1 MNTLRAER
9 RLTVVSLLNCITR
22 VTARERDLV
31 GPRLLSILSAL
42 PLCAMLAI
50 APANAQTGR
59 PTIQVLSNRA
69 DLISGGDALVQI
81 NLPASVNPAFGVKVA
96 LNGALINSM
105 FAVRPNG
112 RYQGLVTGL
121 NNGDNLLTVTTPQ
134 GRAKI
139 TITNHPI
146 GGPVFAGAQ
155 LQPWICATMVAQTVS
170 VIGNPG
176 STPPTATATTRASGL
191 SSDPLDVQCDTPPTY
206 SYYYQPKAL
215 EGTSCT
221 FTITGASPCFVAFPS
236 LNDPTT
242 RPADSAIANFTND
255 RGDTVKSL
263 IRVERGSINRTIYQ
277 LVTFYDPLDANLP
290 WAPPKGWNGKLIW
303 RMGPSASVSRFEQ
316 SPAISVF
323 DDKTLSRGFMI
334 ATSSL
339 TDHGTNSND
348 TLGAETVMMTKE
360 LIIEKYGPI
369 RYTIGDGC
377 SGGSIMQHSI
387 ASAYPGL
394 LDGIQ
399 PNCSFQDTFTTGIEI
414 ADCGAL
420 QAHYYLTPNG
430 SALTLAQKLAING
443 HKLSTGGTPPNV
455 GLGFC
460 QSWISSFLPAFDPTR
475 AANCGFPT
483 NYALVYS
490 ATNPHGIRCD
500 GADHDVGMVGTFVD
514 TDGIAKANVPNDN
527 VGLQYGLKALQSGV
541 ISAEQFV
548 QLNEG
553 VGGYNTDLVW
563 SASSRTEADPGAL
576 STYYSGGLV
585 SDGRQLAK
593 VPIIDLRGN
602 ESPAGDIHS
611 NWRPW
616 GLRDRLDRDHG
627 GHSNQLIYAYNSA
640 TGSSAA
646 GAALTLK
653 AFLTIDT
660 WLANIES
667 DLSANPI
674 EVKVVNNKP
683 AGAADLCTL
692 GTGATQADVDAA
704 VPLTDPTCPVQFEAS
719 PRQAAGGPLAEN
731 VFKCQLKPLS
741 FADPDYTGVL
751 FSPNQQMRLQ
761 AVFPTGLCDWSKPG
775 VAQVPVNPWTT
786 FAAGPGGQP
795 LPPPPTSTP
804 F

>member
-1 MNTLRAER
+1 
-9 RLTVVSLLNCITR
+9 
-22 VTARERDLV
+22 
-31 GPRLLSILSAL
+31 
-42 PLCAMLAI
+42 MLAFGL
-50 APANAQTGR
+50 APANAQTGG
-59 PTIQVLSNRA
+59 PTIQILSNRA

-81 NLPASVNPAFGVKVA
+81 NLPPAVNPALGVKVA
-96 LNGALINSM
+96 LNGALINNM

-112 RYQGLVTGL
+112 RFQGLVTGL
-121 NNGDNLLTVTTPQ
+121 NNGDNLLTVDTPQ

-146 GGPVFAGAQ
+146 GGPVFSGAQ
-155 LQPWICATMVAQTVS
+155 LQPWICATVVAQTVS

-191 SSDPLDVQCDTPPTY
+191 SSDPIDVQCDTPPTY

-221 FTITGASPCFVAFPS
+221 FTITGASPCFVAFPT
-236 LNDPTT
+236 LNDPST
-242 RPADSAIANFTND
+242 RPADAAIANFTND
-255 RGDTVKSL
+255 RGGTAKSI

-277 LVTFYDPLDANLP
+277 LVTFYDPLDANHP
-290 WAPPKGWNGKLIW
+290 WAPPKGWNGKLVW
-303 RMGPSASVSRFEQ
+303 RMGPSAAVSRFEQ
-316 SPAISVF
+316 TPAISVF
-323 DDKTLSRGFMI
+323 DDKALSRGFMI

-360 LIIEKYGPI
+360 RIIENYGPI

-377 SGGSIMQHSI
+377 SGGSIMQQSI

-394 LDGIQ
+394 LNGIQ
-399 PNCSFQDTFTTGIEI
+399 PNCSFQDTFTTLIEI
-414 ADCGAL
+414 LDCGAL

-430 SALTLAQKLAING
+430 LALTVAQKLAING

-460 QSWISSFLPAFDPTR
+460 QSWITSFLPAADPTR
-475 AANCGFPT
+475 AANCGFPA
-483 NYALVYS
+483 NYPLVYS

-500 GADHDVGMVGTFVD
+500 PTDHDVGMVGTFVD
-514 TDGIAKANVPNDN
+514 TDGIVKANTWNDN
-527 VGLQYGLKALQSGV
+527 VGLQYGLKALQTGV
-541 ISAEQFV
+541 INAEQFV

-553 VGGYNTDLVW
+553 VGGYNADLVW
-563 SASSRTEADPGAL
+563 SQSSRMKADPSAL
-576 STYYSGGLV
+576 HTYYSGGLV

-627 GHSNQLIYAYNSA
+627 GHGNQLIYAYNSA

-667 DLSANPI
+667 DPSANPI

-683 AGAADLCTL
+683 AAAADLCTL

-704 VPLTDPTCPVQFEAS
+704 VALTDPACPVKFEAS

-731 VFKCQLKPLS
+731 IFKCQLKPLN

-751 FSPNQQMRLQ
+751 FSDSQQNRLQ
-761 AVFPTGLCDWSKPG
+761 AMFPTGVCDWTNPG
-775 VAQVPVNPWTT
+775 AGQAPVNMWTT

-795 LPPPPTSTP
+795 LGPAPVSSP

>member
-1 MNTLRAER
+1 
-9 RLTVVSLLNCITR
+9 
-22 VTARERDLV
+22 
-31 GPRLLSILSAL
+31 
-42 PLCAMLAI
+42 MLATGV
-50 APANAQTGR
+50 APASVQAAG
-59 PTIQVLSNRA
+59 PSIQVLSNRA

-81 NLPASVNPAFGVKVA
+81 DLPQFVNPANAVKVA
-96 LNGALINSM
+96 LNGVLINSM
-105 FAVRPNG
+105 FAIRPNG
-112 RYQGLVTGL
+112 HYQGLVTGL
-121 NNGDNLLTVTTPQ
+121 NNGENLLTVRTTQ
-134 GRAKI
+134 GSAKI

-155 LQPWICATMVAQTVS
+155 LQPWICATKVATQILVA
-170 VIGNPG
+170 GNPG
-176 STPPTATATTRASGL
+176 STPAVALATTRASGL
-191 SSDPLDVQCDTPPTY
+191 NDDPIDVQCDTPPTY
-206 SYYYQPKAL
+206 RYYYQPVAKQ
-215 EGTSCT
+215 GSGCT
-221 FTITGASPCFVAFPS
+221 FTITGANPCFVAYPTLGDPS
-236 LNDPTT
+236 T
-242 RPADSAIANFTND
+242 RPANAAIADFTND

-263 IRVERGSINRTIYQ
+263 IRVELGSINRTIYQ
-277 LVTFYDPLDANLP
+277 LVTFYDPLDANAP
-290 WAPPKGWNGKLIW
+290 WAPPKGWNGKLEW
-303 RMGPSASVSRFEQ
+303 RMGPSAAVSRFELT
-316 SPAISVF
+316 PAISVF
-323 DDKTLSRGFMI
+323 DDKALSRGFMI

-360 LIIEKYGPI
+360 MIIEKYGPI

-399 PNCSFQDTFTTGIEI
+399 PNCSFQDTFTTAIEI

-443 HKLSTGGTPPNV
+443 HKQSTGGTPPNV

-460 QSWISSFLPAFDPTR
+460 LAWITSFLPAFDPTR
-475 AANCGFPT
+475 AANCNFPT
-483 NYALVYS
+483 NYPLVYS

-500 GADHDVGMVGTFVD
+500 GADHDVAIVGTFVD
-514 TDGIAKANVPNDN
+514 TDGIAKANVANDN
-527 VGLQYGLKALQSGV
+527 VGLQYGLKALQTGV
-541 ISAEQFV
+541 ITPEQFV

-553 VGGYNTDLVW
+553 VGGYNADLVW
-563 SASSRTEADPGAL
+563 SASSRQRADPSAL
-576 STYYSGGLV
+576 LTYYSGGLV

-627 GHSNQLIYAYNSA
+627 GHANQLIYAYNSA

-653 AFLTIDT
+653 AFLTMDT

-667 DLSANPI
+667 DSSADPI

-683 AGAADLCTL
+683 TGAADLCTL
-692 GTGATQADVDAA
+692 GTGATDADVDAA
-704 VPLTDPTCPVQFEAS
+704 VPLTDPSCPVKFEAS

-731 VFKCQLKPLS
+731 IFKCQLKPLS
-741 FADPDYTGVL
+741 FADPDYTGII
-751 FSPNQQMRLQ
+751 FSANQQSRLQ
-761 AVFPTGLCDWSKPG
+761 AVFPTGVCDWTQPG
-775 VAQVPVNPWTT
+775 IGQVPVTPWTT

-795 LPPPPTSTP
+795 LGPPPISSPL
-804 F
+804 

>member
-1 MNTLRAER
+1 MNALRAER
-9 RLTVVSLLNCITR
+9 RLTVVSPLNCITR
-22 VTARERDLV
+22 VTERERFPV
-31 GPRLLSILSAL
+31 GPRLISTLSTL
-42 PLCAMLAI
+42 PLCAMLVI
-50 APANAQTGR
+50 GLANAQTGG

-81 NLPASVNPAFGVKVA
+81 NLPAGVPALGVKVA
-96 LNGALINSM
+96 LNGTLINNM
-105 FAVRPNG
+105 FALRPNG
-112 RYQGLVTGL
+112 KYQGLVTGL
-121 NNGDNLLTVTTPQ
+121 NNGDNLLTATSTQ

-155 LQPWICATMVAQTVS
+155 LQPWICATKVATQILVT
-170 VIGNPG
+170 GNPG
-176 STPPTATATTRASGL
+176 STPATALATTRASGL
-191 SSDPLDVQCDTPPTY
+191 NDDPVDAQCDTPPTY
-206 SYYYQPKAL
+206 TYYYQPVAQQ
-215 EGTSCT
+215 GSGCT
-221 FTITGASPCFVAFPS
+221 FAITGTNPCFVTYPTPGDPS
-236 LNDPTT
+236 T
-242 RPADSAIANFTND
+242 RPANAAIADFTND
-255 RGDTVKSL
+255 RGNTVKSL

-277 LVTFYDPLDANLP
+277 LVTFYDPLDANVP
-290 WAPPKGWNGKLIW
+290 WAPPKGWNGKLVW
-303 RMGPSASVSRFEQ
+303 RMGPSAAVSRFEQ

-323 DDKTLSRGFMI
+323 DDKALSRGFMI

-399 PNCSFQDTFTTGIEI
+399 PNCSFQDTFTTAIEI

-430 SALTLAQKLAING
+430 SSLTLAQKLAING

-460 QSWISSFLPAFDPTR
+460 QAWITSFLPAFDPTR

-483 NYALVYS
+483 GYALVYNS
-490 ATNPHGIRCD
+490 MTNPHGIRCD

-514 TDGIAKANVPNDN
+514 TDGIAKTNVANDN
-527 VGLQYGLKALQSGV
+527 VGLQYGLKALQAGV
-541 ISAEQFV
+541 INGEQFV

-563 SASSRTEADPGAL
+563 SAPSRQSADPSAL
-576 STYYSGGLV
+576 HTYYSGGLV

-627 GHSNQLIYAYNSA
+627 GHGNQLIYAYNSA

-653 AFLTIDT
+653 AFLTMDT

-667 DLSANPI
+667 DPSANPI
-674 EVKVVNNKP
+674 EVKVLNNKP

-704 VPLTDPTCPVQFEAS
+704 VALTDPTCPVKFEAS

-731 VFKCQLKPLS
+731 IFKCQLKPLS

-751 FSPNQQMRLQ
+751 FSDTQKSRLQ
-761 AVFPTGLCDWSKPG
+761 AVFPDGVCDWTEPG
-775 VAQVPVNPWTT
+775 AGQVPVNAWTT

-795 LPPPPTSTP
+795 LGPPPASSP